1 MSESNLFCPWMVI
14 ANRCHRG
21 GQARSGITPSTNGA
35 SGLLFVSFE
44 VEEIDDKKSKATK
57 WTDNAMVIPMGRKDD
72 VHVVEHNGNLD
83 VNLKSMQVRRSHR
96 SQVPGRISVTEFTR
110 QLTSELDMATTCDRP
125 SSSHIHALSG
135 ASNPMVQS
143 SDDEKYYFLYSPK
156 VLP

>member
-72 VHVVEHNGNLD
+72 VHVVEHN
-83 VNLKSMQVRRSHR
+83 SMQVRRSHR